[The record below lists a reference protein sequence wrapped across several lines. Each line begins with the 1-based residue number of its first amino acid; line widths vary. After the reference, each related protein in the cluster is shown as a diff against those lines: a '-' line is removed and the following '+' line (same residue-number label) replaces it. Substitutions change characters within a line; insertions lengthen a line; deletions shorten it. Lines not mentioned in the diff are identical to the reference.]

1 MSKSGLSYLGD
12 SQIMPAVTVTIPM
25 PKGAAVPAPEPPQG
39 APQAAPQA
47 APQTVPTRA
56 E

>member
-1 MSKSGLSYLGD
+1 MKKSDLSYVGD

-25 PKGAAVPAPEPPQG
+25 PKGAAVPAPEPPQTAPQP
-39 APQAAPQA
+39 APQAT
-47 APQTVPTRA
+47 PQTVPARA